1 MKFYKAK
8 HSVVGEGVEATVVY
22 HKDNGDELV
31 CVREGS
37 EAFEEQ
43 NPDVKEQT
51 IIEADKL
58 LEKESVKIA
67 VPTKA
72 EIRKQKQLTKEE
84 IEAEIESEET
94 PTADI
99 SVVEEKDEEGKPVQ
113 KLTYFEQR
121 EIKSVE
127 DFLKA
132 REEQQKELEHVA
144 PADEIAEE
152 TKTDTEEKL

>member
-51 IIEADKL
+51 VIETDKL
-58 LEKESVKIA
+58 LKKENVKIA

-84 IEAEIESEET
+84 IQAEIESEET
-94 PTADI
+94 STADI

-121 EIKSVE
+121 DIKSVE

-132 REEQQKELEHVA
+132 QEEQQKELEHVA

>member
-43 NPDVKEQT
+43 NPDAKEQT
-51 IIEADKL
+51 FVEADKL
-58 LEKESVKIA
+58 LEKETVKIA

-72 EIRKQKQLTKEE
+72 EIRKQKPMTKEE
-84 IEAEIESEET
+84 IQAEIESEET
-94 PTADI
+94 LTADI

-132 REEQQKELEHVA
+132 QEEQQKELEHVA

>member
-8 HSVVGEGVEATVVY
+8 YSVVGEGVEATVVY

-31 CVREGS
+31 CVREGF
-37 EAFEEQ
+37 EAFEKE
-43 NPDVKEQT
+43 NPEAKEQAT
-51 IIEADKL
+51 EEADKL
-58 LEKESVKIA
+58 LEKAEVSIA

-72 EIRKQKQLTKEE
+72 EIRKQKQLSKEE
-84 IEAEIESEET
+84 IQTEIASEET
-94 PTADI
+94 TTADI
-99 SVVEEKDEEGKPVQ
+99 AVVEEKDEEGKPVQ
-113 KLTYFEQR
+113 KLTYFEKR

-132 REEQQKELEHVA
+132 QEEQRKELEHVA

-152 TKTDTEEKL
+152 NKTETEEKL

>member
-31 CVREGS
+31 CVREGF
-37 EAFEEQ
+37 EAFEKE
-43 NPDVKEQT
+43 NPDAKEQT
-51 IIEADKL
+51 VVEADKL
-58 LEKESVKIA
+58 LEKETVKIA

-72 EIRKQKQLTKEE
+72 EIRKQKPMTKEE
-84 IEAEIESEET
+84 IQAEIENEET
-94 PTADI
+94 ITADI
-99 SVVEEKDEEGKPVQ
+99 AVVDEKDEEGKPVQ
-113 KLTYFEQR
+113 KLTYFEKR

-132 REEQQKELEHVA
+132 QEEQQKELEHVA
-144 PADEIAEE
+144 PADEVAEE
-152 TKTDTEEKL
+152 TKTETEEKL

>member
-51 IIEADKL
+51 VIEADKL

-94 PTADI
+94 LTADI

-132 REEQQKELEHVA
+132 QEEQQKELEHVA

>member
-51 IIEADKL
+51 VIEADKL

-84 IEAEIESEET
+84 IEAEIESAET
-94 PTADI
+94 STADI

-132 REEQQKELEHVA
+132 QEEQQKELEHVV

>member
-8 HSVVGEGVEATVVY
+8 HSIVGEGVEATVVY

-43 NPDVKEQT
+43 NPDAKGQT
-51 IIEADKL
+51 VVEADKL

-72 EIRKQKQLTKEE
+72 EIRKQKQMTKEE
-84 IEAEIESEET
+84 IQAEIESEET
-94 PTADI
+94 LTADI

-132 REEQQKELEHVA
+132 QEEQQKELEHVA

-152 TKTDTEEKL
+152 PKTDIEEKL

>member
-31 CVREGS
+31 HVREGFD
-37 EAFEEQ
+37 EFEKL
-43 NPDVKEQT
+43 NPDAKEQT
-51 IIEADKL
+51 VEDADKL
-58 LEKESVKIA
+58 IEKAAVKIA

-72 EIRKQKQLTKEE
+72 ELRSENKLTREE
-84 IEAEIESEET
+84 IQAEIDNKET
-94 PTADI
+94 PTSDI
-99 SVVEEKDEEGKPVQ
+99 SVVEEKDQEGKPIQ
-113 KLTYFEQR
+113 KLTYFEHR

-127 DFLKA
+127 DFLAAQEDQK
-132 REEQQKELEHVA
+132 KEL
-144 PADEIAEE
+144 ADEPVAEVVE